1 MIRAAGSSSL
11 RRMTDDNRLLNVL
24 RSLRE
29 RGAIGE
35 ESLSQAIT
43 HSEAFVA
50 ALPYP
55 CHRVIDLGS
64 GGGLPGLI
72 VASRRPDLLVVLTD
86 RRERRV
92 DLLRL
97 ASVQL
102 GIGDRVEVLGGDVV
116 RFGREAKWV
125 GMFDA
130 VTARSFGAPL
140 WTLQCAVPFLR
151 QGGAV
156 IVSEP
161 PSPDAFRRWPTESV
175 AALGLRP
182 SEQVFPF
189 VRRFVVDE
197 CFT

>member
-1 MIRAAGSSSL
+1 MP
-11 RRMTDDNRLLNVL
+11 DDFPLLNVL

-35 ESLSQAIT
+35 ESLTQAIA

-50 ALPYP
+50 ALPDQ
-55 CHRVIDLGS
+55 CRRVIDLGS
-64 GGGLPGLI
+64 GGGLPGLV
-72 VASRRPDLLVVLTD
+72 VASRRPDLCVTLTD

-97 ASVQL
+97 ASAQL
-102 GIGDRVEVLGGDVV
+102 GFGDRITVVGGDVV
-116 RFGREAKWV
+116 RLGREPNLV

-130 VTARSFGAPL
+130 VTARSFGASL
-140 WTLQCAVPFLR
+140 LTLRCAVPFLR
-151 QGGAV
+151 GGGAV

-161 PSPDAFRRWPTESV
+161 PSPDALRRWPPEGV
-175 AALGLRP
+175 AALGLSA

-189 VRRFVVDE
+189 VRRFFLNE
-197 CFT
+197 RFT